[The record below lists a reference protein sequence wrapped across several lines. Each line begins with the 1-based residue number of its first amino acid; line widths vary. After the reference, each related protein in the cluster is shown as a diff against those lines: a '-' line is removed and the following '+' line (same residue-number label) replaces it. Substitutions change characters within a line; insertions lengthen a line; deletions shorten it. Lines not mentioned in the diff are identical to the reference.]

1 MGLTISSFWNKLML
15 TSKPTRVMMVGLDAA
30 GKTTV
35 LYKMRLGDVITTVP
49 TIGFNVEEL
58 EYKKVRMTV
67 WDIGGQDKIRALWKY
82 YYQGSDAVVFVVDSS
97 DATRLTEAADEL
109 RKLLCEDELR
119 DAKLLVLANKQDM
132 PGAMSVATITQQ
144 LGLMETRNRKWFV
157 QACSAVSGDGLHE
170 GFDWLANAITQR

>member
-1 MGLTISSFWNKLML
+1 
-15 TSKPTRVMMVGLDAA
+15 MMVGLDAA

-58 EYKKVRMTV
+58 QYKKVKMTV
-67 WDIGGQDKIRALWKY
+67 WDIGGQDKIRPLWRY

-97 DATRLTEAADEL
+97 DASRMTEAADEL
-109 RKLLCEDELR
+109 RKLMCEDELR

-132 PGAMSVATITQQ
+132 PNAMSGSTQCPPRVCSLTHVAHSCDD
-144 LGLMETRNRKWFV
+144 LAAPGFV
-157 QACSAVSGDGLHE
+157 GAAQSQVVRAVV
-170 GFDWLANAITQR
+170 QRCLRRRSLS

>member
-1 MGLTISSFWNKLML
+1 MTQS
-15 TSKPTRVMMVGLDAA
+15 
-30 GKTTV
+30 
-35 LYKMRLGDVITTVP
+35 
-49 TIGFNVEEL
+49 FNV
-58 EYKKVRMTV
+58 
-67 WDIGGQDKIRALWKY
+67 QIRALWKY

-132 PGAMSVATITQQ
+132 PGAMSGETRLSVLSSSLHSHCVCIVATITQQ